1 MFRLKIY
8 VYMRGVVFMVSQGPR
23 FRTFIQQDRLTCF
36 FSRSS
41 SAH

>member
-8 VYMRGVVFMVSQGPR
+8 VYMRGVVFMVNQGFEPLS
-23 FRTFIQQDRLTCF
+23 QQDRLTCF